1 MSAILDPYGNPVYS
15 QRKFASGAN
24 RHDPA
29 TPPMPLF
36 EGDFSK
42 LVPDLD
48 RRVIV
53 SCARAI
59 FQDYG
64 PITGALIQKADNV
77 VGRAWAPKFLGAD
90 KEWGKRAKDWLENQW
105 FGMCDVRGRA
115 WDFKTLLWLDSVA
128 VDRDGDFFI
137 HLTESE
143 SGYPMTQR
151 ISVNRV
157 GNRHAYGITRQ
168 KSGFSTVTDGPYKG
182 RRISQGVIMDD
193 TNRPIAYRVLGDT
206 EAEDQD
212 IPADR
217 MIHVFDP
224 VWHDQTRG
232 IPSYAGAIKLVYG
245 SMTATEREQMNQNV
259 RSSIAL
265 VEYNETGGP
274 DIDDPGVTVGSDATA
289 TEAAK
294 PTVEHFAA
302 GMIKYFRSNSGGK
315 VESVDTN
322 QPGDMWDRFQDRV
335 VRMAASGINW
345 PYELIWKADAINGV
359 LVRNLQERA
368 RISVEDR
375 QDVIKN
381 PALFQIRYAIAK
393 AIKVGILPQPKT
405 AGDWW
410 RWDFQMPRKF
420 SIDPGREAQQRR
432 EDYKIG
438 FRNRTGIAQE
448 EGADAEDKE
457 DERIEEVVRYEAK
470 IDAAV
475 AAYESANPGKTI
487 DRRLF
492 YMLGPNETAQAQPA
506 AQQN

>member
-1 MSAILDPYGNPVYS
+1 MAAILDQYGNPIYS

-24 RHDPA
+24 RYDPA
-29 TPPMPLF
+29 TPPMPVF
-36 EGDFSK
+36 DGDFSD
-42 LVPDLD
+42 LIPNLD
-48 RRVIV
+48 RKVIV

-77 VGRAWAPKFLGAD
+77 VGRAWAPKFTGRD
-90 KEWGKRAKDWLENQW
+90 KEWGKLAKEWLESQW
-105 FGMCDVRGRA
+105 FGNCDVRGRA

-137 HLTESE
+137 HLTESAN
-143 SGYPMTQR
+143 GYPLTQR

-157 GNRHAYGITRQ
+157 GMRGYTANGKLTE
-168 KSGFSTVTDGPYKG
+168 G
-182 RRISQGVIMDD
+182 RYAGYRISHGVILNES
-193 TNRPIAYRVLGDT
+193 NRPIAYRVLGDT
-206 EAEDQD
+206 RDEDQD
-212 IPADR
+212 IPAER

-224 VWHDQTRG
+224 TWHDQVRG
-232 IPSYAGAIKLVYG
+232 IPAYSGAIKLVYG

-274 DIDDPGVTVGSDATA
+274 DIDDPGVTVGSAETETTA
-289 TEAAK
+289 ET
-294 PTVEHFAA
+294 PTVEHYAA

-315 VESVDTN
+315 LESVDTN

-335 VRMAASGINW
+335 IRMASSGINW
-345 PYELIWKADAINGV
+345 PYELIWKANEVNGV

-375 QDVIKN
+375 QDVLRN
-381 PALFQIRYAIAK
+381 PATFTVRYAIAK
-393 AIKVGILPQPKT
+393 AMKIGILPRPT
-405 AGDWW
+405 NDDDWW

-438 FRNRTGIAQE
+438 FKNRTGIADE
-448 EGADAEDKE
+448 EGGGTAEQLE
-457 DERIEEVVRYEAK
+457 DERIEEVLRYETK
-470 IDAAV
+470 IDAAIQQH
-475 AAYESANPGKTI
+475 GKPI

-492 YMLGPNETAQAQPA
+492 YMLGPNEMPDETTPEEDETP
-506 AQQN
+506 